1 MSEVILVSQQRRFS
15 IDEVT
20 KEGSEAFRVY
30 FDTFSTQPE
39 LAKLCVGAVDPIT
52 ALTVPSKKGEFL
64 DKVNWPEVVVDR
76 ISIQPAE
83 GQNRYL
89 LVEVSYG
96 RIELPEFDIP
106 DRVFDRMPWDM
117 PHVPTW
123 GHINDQAILVTGT
136 DGNPILNSAGNRFDT
151 EILVD
156 RSLRTIS
163 IQFNLPLAA
172 IDAKS
177 SGDFINKINKTPL
190 NIMGET
196 FPNRTM
202 KCGAY
207 DATVETAQVNVGDD
221 VIEVQY
227 RSANVNYIY
236 DPLTHDGYILD
247 IGNKEKGAKGN
258 IKDGFLDNFS
268 SPQLLNGGGKRLLK
282 KDGVNFNALDFGN
295 PNLDTDRSV
304 ADVAA
309 FIKYKKYEEVNLNQ
323 VGA

>member
-1 MSEVILVSQQRRFS
+1 MPTVILVSQQRRFS

-83 GQNRYL
+83 GQNRYW

-96 RIELPEFDIP
+96 RTELPEFDIP

-123 GHINDQAILVTGT
+123 GHINDQAIMILGT
-136 DGNPILNSAGNRFDT
+136 DGGQILNSSGDRFDN
-151 EILVD
+151 ELLVD
-156 RSLRTIS
+156 RSLRTVNVH
-163 IQFNLPLAA
+163 FNLPLGA
-172 IDAKS
+172 IDAKT
-177 SGDFINKINKTPL
+177 SGDFINKVNKTPF

-196 FPNRTM
+196 FPSLTM
-202 KCGAY
+202 KCLAY
-207 DATVETAQVNVGDD
+207 DATVETAQVNTGDD
-221 VIEVQY
+221 IIEVQY
-227 RSANVNYIY
+227 RSCDGGFVY
-236 DPLTHDGYILD
+236 DPLTHDGFILD
-247 IGNKEKGAKGN
+247 IGNQGDNNAGVKKTLLDSQGARY
-258 IKDGFLDNFS
+258 S
-268 SPQLLNGGGKRLLK
+268 SPQLLNGNGRRLQNA
-282 KDGVNFNALDFGN
+282 DGTFNAIGG
-295 PNLDTDRSV
+295 PNVDNDRSI
-304 ADVAA
+304 AGVAA

-323 VGA
+323 IGV